1 MFFKQLISLL
11 PHILR
16 NFLKSKIYLALE
28 NTTFSLRQLLV
39 DFSFQ
44 KQFHFYFYNTYR
56 ALLLRWNACL
66 FFEFKDHD
74 FTLYV
79 CASCKPIEFWTQVAR
94 ILHSALNKENIRQ
107 QMYRSNCFWNNF
119 FFSQREFFF
128 WIYSAVWRLM
138 GNKYSF

>member
-1 MFFKQLISLL
+1 MRKRIFNLILLRQKMLLPPNKHLIQYYIKYSLTVTDFFIKNKYVFKQLISLL

-56 ALLLRWNACL
+56 CCLDGMLVCFSSLRITISHFMFVHCANPLNFGPKWQ
-66 FFEFKDHD
+66 EFC
-74 FTLYV
+74 TVL
-79 CASCKPIEFWTQVAR
+79 
-94 ILHSALNKENIRQ
+94 
-107 QMYRSNCFWNNF
+107 
-119 FFSQREFFF
+119 
-128 WIYSAVWRLM
+128 
-138 GNKYSF
+138 

>member
-11 PHILR
+11 SHILR

-56 ALLLRWNACL
+56 CCLDGMLVCFSSLRITISHCM
-66 FFEFKDHD
+66 FVH
-74 FTLYV
+74 
-79 CASCKPIEFWTQVAR
+79 CAKSIEFWTQMAR

-128 WIYSAVWRLM
+128 L
-138 GNKYSF
+138 NL

>member
-56 ALLLRWNACL
+56 CCLDGMLVCFSSLRITISHCMFVHRANPFNFGPKWQEFCTVLLKRKILGSKCTDQL
-66 FFEFKDHD
+66 F
-74 FTLYV
+74 L
-79 CASCKPIEFWTQVAR
+79 
-94 ILHSALNKENIRQ
+94 
-107 QMYRSNCFWNNF
+107 
-119 FFSQREFFF
+119 
-128 WIYSAVWRLM
+128 
-138 GNKYSF
+138 KYFLL